1 MAAFST
7 EPIQRSLRVPRYIR
21 PHFLLSIAASCFLTL
36 LTTIAYFQLQPKVPI
51 FYSLGE
57 PSEYLA
63 DKVWLFAFP
72 TISTTI
78 TITHLLLL
86 GMLKSHHK
94 VMNQFFGWLTL
105 IVQGLCIVAAVRIVS
120 IIW

>member
-7 EPIQRSLRVPRYIR
+7 EPVQRSLRVPRYIR
-21 PHFLLSIAASCFLTL
+21 THFLLSIAASCFLTL

-57 PSEYLA
+57 PNEYLA
-63 DKVWLFAFP
+63 DKAWLFVFP
-72 TISTTI
+72 ALSTMI

-86 GMLKSHHK
+86 SALRLHQK
-94 VMNQFFGWLTL
+94 VMNQLFGWLTL
-105 IVQGLCIVAAVRIVS
+105 IVQGLCVVAAVRIVS